1 MATTKTQNI
10 RFLYTELLT
19 KANPH
24 SSLPRT
30 DDETAVLNY
39 LEKNTVTENE
49 FQQIADRVYALSGD
63 ERTIVWYHFG
73 FEDGTRWNFNM
84 LSKKIAKNYEV
95 SISTRMTNA
104 LKKLAPELLRLYVQ
118 LFKDKQQIE
127 GLMKELMEL
136 HEDPIYQG
144 FLRREHEIW
153 EKINRL
159 SNPSVVVPFNKE
171 VG

>member
-10 RFLYTELLT
+10 RFLYTELL
-19 KANPH
+19 ARAH

-73 FEDGTRWNFNM
+73 FEDGTRWNFNFI
-84 LSKKIAKNYEV
+84 SKKITKNYEA
-95 SISTRMTNA
+95 SISTRMTDA

-136 HEDPIYQG
+136 HEDPIYQS